1 MKLISYVRLL
11 SIILAIIA
19 ITMLFPFGVA
29 LYFHETVSVPAFLW
43 PMVLCIVFAVVM
55 TLVDRKNKIRLTT
68 RGAFGFV
75 AASWVVACIL
85 GTVPYLLTGTI
96 KSFTDAFFESCSG
109 FSTTGF
115 SIFEDV
121 ESLPKSINVWRTL
134 THWLGGMGIIAL
146 TVALMPLLG
155 VGGFQLIKAETTG
168 PEKGKITPKITET
181 SKILWFFYVGLTV
194 LEAILLMVISKLG
207 FIDAVC
213 HAFSTMATGGF
224 STKND
229 SIGGFHSASVEWI
242 CIVFMFLAGVN
253 FSLYYKIFTGK
264 IKEIWENSEFKIY
277 CAIIAFSVLGI
288 VIFVL
293 SYYHNFADSIR
304 NAFFHVLSFL
314 TTTGFSSTFFP
325 KWAPLAQLI
334 LFSMYFIGGCS
345 GSTGGG
351 FKVVRWIILDRQMK
365 TEIKQMLHP
374 HGVFTLQLNGEV
386 CRKEITLTVAGFLF
400 LYFLL
405 VLITSVVA
413 ALAGSDI
420 FSSFTVGLT
429 IVGNVGCGFG
439 DIMPG
444 SNFGFFPAFA
454 KWWFSFAMLAGR
466 LELYTMIIF
475 LYPSF
480 WKK

>member
-1 MKLISYVRLL
+1 MKFVSYVKLL

-43 PMVLCIVFAVVM
+43 PIAVCIIFALIM
-55 TLVDRKNKIRLTT
+55 TIVDRKNKIRLTT

-96 KSFTDAFFESCSG
+96 SNFTDAFFESCSG

-115 SIFEDV
+115 SIFADV
-121 ESLPKSINVWRTL
+121 ETLPKSINVWRAQ

-181 SKILWFFYVGLTV
+181 SKILWFMYVGLTV
-194 LEAILLMVISKLG
+194 LQAILLMLISKLG

-213 HAFSTMATGGF
+213 HAFSTLATGGF
-224 STKND
+224 STKNE
-229 SIGGFHSASVEWI
+229 SIAGFHSASVEWI
-242 CIVFMFLAGVN
+242 CIIFMFLAGVN
-253 FSLYYKIFTGK
+253 FSLYYKILTGK

-277 CAIIAFSVLGI
+277 CAIICLSVSFV

-293 SYYHNFADSIR
+293 SYYNNFADSLR
-304 NAFFHVLSFL
+304 NAFFHVLSL
-314 TTTGFSSTFFP
+314 ITTTGFSASFFP
-325 KWAPLAQLI
+325 DWAPAAQLI

-351 FKVVRWIILDRQMK
+351 FKVVRWIILNRQMK

-374 HGVFTLQLNGEV
+374 HGVFALQLNGEV
-386 CRKEITLTVAGFLF
+386 CRKEITLNIAGFLF

-405 VLITSVVA
+405 VLVTSFVA
-413 ALAGSDI
+413 AVAGSDI
-420 FSSFTVGLT
+420 FSSLTVGLT

-439 DIMPG
+439 NVMPG
-444 SNFGFFPAFA
+444 SNFSFFPAFA

-475 LYPSF
+475 FYPSF